1 MATSTPSTKRRQLG
15 RKAEDIRLVWKK
27 QAPDTLF
34 AGKSLADL
42 EAGLAARQESG
53 VTVADLALARSAAQ
67 KARDEEESRLNK
79 LLILVTHGV
88 RSHPDHGEDS
98 PLYRSM
104 GFIPKS
110 ERKSG
115 LIRRSSAGS
124 GPPAGNEE
132 AAV

>member
-1 MATSTPSTKRRQLG
+1 MVNNLTSTKRRRPG

-42 EAGLAARQESG
+42 EAAIAARQESG
-53 VTVADLALARSAAQ
+53 ETVADLALARSAAQ
-67 KARDEEESRLNK
+67 KARDEEEVRLNK

-104 GFIPKS
+104 GFVPKS
-110 ERKSG
+110 ERSSG
-115 LIRRSSAGS
+115 LTRRP
-124 GPPAGNEE
+124 PPAGNEE

>member
-1 MATSTPSTKRRQLG
+1 MASQPP
-15 RKAEDIRLVWKK
+15 
-27 QAPDTLF
+27 APHECG
-34 AGKSLADL
+34 ASL
-42 EAGLAARQESG
+42 
-53 VTVADLALARSAAQ
+53 ADLALARSAAQ

-110 ERKSG
+110 ERNSG
-115 LIRRSSAGS
+115 LTWRSKAGG

-132 AAV
+132 AAC

>member
-27 QAPDTLF
+27 QASDTLF

-42 EAGLAARQESG
+42 EAGLAARQEFG
-53 VTVADLALARSAAQ
+53 VAVADLALARSAAQ